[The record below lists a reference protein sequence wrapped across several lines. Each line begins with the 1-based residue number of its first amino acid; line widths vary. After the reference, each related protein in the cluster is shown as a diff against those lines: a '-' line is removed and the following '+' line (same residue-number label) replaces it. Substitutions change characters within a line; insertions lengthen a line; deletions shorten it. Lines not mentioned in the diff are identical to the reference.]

1 MGMKR
6 DNPQRVIDKSQSESV
21 EYLKAMDE
29 AKDNTRIARYVF
41 LLIVGFMAV
50 LFATYFLKVGG
61 DESEPLLSSE
71 LIHFIAGA
79 LFTSFTVIVDRY
91 FKNGSQKETEKN
103 LAYLTKKL
111 MNEEVPDEEQQ
122 GEKQ

>member
-1 MGMKR
+1 MEKQSKR
-6 DNPQRVIDKSQSESV
+6 KVETQSV

-41 LLIVGFMAV
+41 LLIVGFMGV
-50 LFATYFLKVGG
+50 LFATYFLQVAG

-111 MNEEVPDEEQQ
+111 MREEGQEEQ
-122 GEKQ
+122 GEQQ

>member
-50 LFATYFLKVGG
+50 LFATYFFRASI
-61 DESEPLLSSE
+61 ESEPLLSSE

>member
-50 LFATYFLKVGG
+50 LFATYFFRASI
-61 DESEPLLSSE
+61 ESEPLLSSE

-111 MNEEVPDEEQQ
+111 MNEEVPDEEQP

>member
-1 MGMKR
+1 MLKQGKAKTQ
-6 DNPQRVIDKSQSESV
+6 NESV

-50 LFATYFLKVGG
+50 LFATYFFRESI
-61 DESEPLLSSE
+61 ESEPLLSSE